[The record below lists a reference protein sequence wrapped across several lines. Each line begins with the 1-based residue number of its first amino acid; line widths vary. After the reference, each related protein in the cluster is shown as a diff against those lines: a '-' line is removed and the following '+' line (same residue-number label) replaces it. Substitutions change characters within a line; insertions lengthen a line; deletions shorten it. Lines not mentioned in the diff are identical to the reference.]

1 MPKYVI
7 PLIGLCIGYPDDNPQ
22 IKPRLPMEA
31 ICFDVEKAKAGIDE
45 YDETYKKYSKEI
57 GSNTRDSN
65 WSSSVSGTYTFKG
78 IKPVG
83 EYDLLKEKGF
93 ISLDKK

>member
-1 MPKYVI
+1 
-7 PLIGLCIGYPDDNPQ
+7 
-22 IKPRLPMEA
+22 MEA
-31 ICFDVEKAKAGIDE
+31 ICFEDKYDVEKAKAGIDE
-45 YDETYKKYSKEI
+45 YDETYKKYLKEI
-57 GSNTRDSN
+57 GSNTGDSN
-65 WSSSVSGTYTFKG
+65 WSSSVSGTYTFKE